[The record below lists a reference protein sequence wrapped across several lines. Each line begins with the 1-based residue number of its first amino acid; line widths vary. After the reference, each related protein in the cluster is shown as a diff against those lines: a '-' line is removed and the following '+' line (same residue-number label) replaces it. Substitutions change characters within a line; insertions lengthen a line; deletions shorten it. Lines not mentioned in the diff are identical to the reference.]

1 MEWSRGSTAHC
12 SSCKQEDTGL
22 VCVQDCYTHLHWH
35 VPILMYGRHP
45 QPNTLTPSRGYEA
58 TSYQAV
64 LQAKMAELQ
73 DLVEAHIVESAHRQ
87 KVDDDRH
94 SAERPFKP
102 GDLVWLSVPTAGK
115 LDPRWEGNWTV
126 RRVKSPVT
134 VEISD
139 GERTKVVHTNR
150 LHIQIQPA
158 VNSQPGIVPNPA
170 TPANSS
176 AHESWEPPGVDHFE
190 EPTPQAE
197 RRYPTRDRHAPVRL
211 GY

>member
-1 MEWSRGSTAHC
+1 
-12 SSCKQEDTGL
+12 
-22 VCVQDCYTHLHWH
+22 
-35 VPILMYGRHP
+35 
-45 QPNTLTPSRGYEA
+45 
-58 TSYQAV
+58 
-64 LQAKMAELQ
+64 MAELQ

-94 SAERPFKP
+94 SAERPFEP

-115 LDPRWEGNWTV
+115 LDLRWEGNWTV

-139 GERTKVVHTNR
+139 GDRTKVVHTNR
-150 LHIQIQPA
+150 LHIRIQPA

-170 TPANSS
+170 TSANSS

-197 RRYPTRDRHAPVRL
+197 RRYPTRDRSQISVLSSGREGESVSRHMT
-211 GY
+211 